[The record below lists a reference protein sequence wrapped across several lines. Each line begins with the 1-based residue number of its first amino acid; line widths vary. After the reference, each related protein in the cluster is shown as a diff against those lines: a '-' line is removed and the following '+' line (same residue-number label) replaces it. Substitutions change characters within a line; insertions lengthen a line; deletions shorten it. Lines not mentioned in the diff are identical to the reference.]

1 MRPFQSL
8 SLASSV
14 VALTTGLAVLSSP
27 ASAQA
32 LRLGAQPA
40 AVAAVSDGTLQQV
53 QWRGGPGGPG
63 WGGGGWPGGPG
74 PGWGG
79 GWAGRPGWGGGWG
92 PGWGRP
98 GWGGPVYYGGGWGYG
113 YGPYYGGW
121 GGFGPGLATGII
133 VGAAAANAAPV
144 YGGQVY
150 GGQVY
155 AAAPANWI
163 AYCSRKYRSFDPRTG
178 TFLGYDGRRHPC
190 T

>member
-8 SLASSV
+8 SLALSA
-14 VALTTGLAVLSSP
+14 VALAVGLAAAPLP

-40 AVAAVSDGTLQQV
+40 SVATVAGGDVQQV

-63 WGGGGWPGGPG
+63 WGGGGWRGGGPG
-74 PGWGG
+74 WGGG

-98 GWGGPVYYGGGWGYG
+98 GWGGGPVYYGGGWGYG

-121 GGFGPGLATGII
+121 NGFGPGLATGII
-133 VGAAAANAAPV
+133 VGAAVANTAPV
-144 YGGQVY
+144 YGGPVY
-150 GGQVY
+150 VG
-155 AAAPANWI
+155 APANWI